1 MAFLARVQVGHGSEG
16 RAPGPGAGA
25 RRAAW
30 VAGVQRR
37 LQVRGRED
45 RRAALTSPPL
55 LGLVVQA
62 TMQLRAKSSL
72 LVEVVV
78 VWGQHVDSAVVV
90 PAIPGSP
97 LACMVWEPLGGICLL
112 GLLHPPRAR
121 EEQLEHV
128 AIA

>member
-1 MAFLARVQVGHGSEG
+1 MPSAADRLVPSCCNSSRCQGAIQLAQQTATFVL
-16 RAPGPGAGA
+16 P
-25 RRAAW
+25 
-30 VAGVQRR
+30 VAM
-37 LQVRGRED
+37 
-45 RRAALTSPPL
+45 PPP

-62 TMQLRAKSSL
+62 TMRLRAKSSL

-78 VWGQHVDSAVVV
+78 VWGQYVDSAVVV

-112 GLLHPPRAR
+112 DLLHPPRAH

-128 AIA
+128 VIA